1 MTKVAT
7 WSELE
12 DRAPAY
18 ALVEGVDLVVWSC
31 PAFVDGW
38 TLRFSLH
45 PSPEGERSFPREAGE

>member
-31 PAFVDGW
+31 PAFVDG
-38 TLRFSLH
+38 
-45 PSPEGERSFPREAGE
+45 